1 MLVSRRYSELLCE
14 DVAGIIP
21 KMLKVAS
28 FEEKQ
33 FNYLKDFLLSEREG
47 LNKTLNT
54 LILNLPYFRDDHS
67 VVSLEKF
74 TVIAEERLNNINA
87 RL

>member
-1 MLVSRRYSELLCE
+1 LVTRRYSELLCE
-14 DVAGIIP
+14 DVAAIIP

-33 FNYLKDFLLSEREG
+33 FNYLKDFLVSEREG
-47 LNKTLNT
+47 LNKTVST
-54 LILNLPYFRDDHS
+54 LVLNLPYFRDDQSH
-67 VVSLEKF
+67 VSLEKF
-74 TVIAEERLNNINA
+74 TVVAEEKLNNVNA